1 MSIKTILLTFVFTDP
16 NRYRGLYGAGRAA
29 ETASDRPKAVGSLAA
44 KADTARPEIAGAKAF
59 IGTR

>member
-1 MSIKTILLTFVFTDP
+1 MSIKMILLTFVFTDP
-16 NRYRGLYGAGRAA
+16 NRYRGLYGAGRDA